1 MLDQVR
7 PKKLDPNRVY
17 RNLMKVVKKKQT
29 FENFQQNYRRNK
41 ALMKFIAEETEV
53 ASMNESEEAEFYSG
67 LYKGVLFKRD
77 GLE

>member
-1 MLDQVR
+1 
-7 PKKLDPNRVY
+7 
-17 RNLMKVVKKKQT
+17 MKVVNLKKPSLQT
-29 FENFQQNYRRNK
+29 FQQNFKKNK